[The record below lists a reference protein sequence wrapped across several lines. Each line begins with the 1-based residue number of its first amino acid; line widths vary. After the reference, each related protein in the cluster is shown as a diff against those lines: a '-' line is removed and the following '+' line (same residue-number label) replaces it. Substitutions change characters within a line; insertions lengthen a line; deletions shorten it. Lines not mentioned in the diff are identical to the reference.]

1 MKWKDLSLK
10 ERKQVYDSIRANN
23 PDVTYFDI
31 KEQFDSIPAY
41 EDGKE
46 IISQINN
53 SNANF
58 VSRLKNPFRKSI
70 KDWETQYVNP
80 YIADFTSGI
89 AEFRHPSIATHKM
102 SAWEGDNGT
111 GLIVPTVQ
119 EVKGELID
127 FSRPPY
133 NKRAALENALKT
145 GDFVET
151 SKYQDA
157 EWYTQNYKKYYPSFE
172 DGGKLSKTK
181 RQLGLIPGTPEYFAR
196 QQAISGRVDVV
207 QPEAYLTPAGYVKD
221 ALSVAEAIDE
231 GNYGEAAATTLLNAI
246 PWGVGK
252 IFRGVKSKVGEA
264 LNTPIEVKSVD
275 LTEPFT
281 PTATKRRK
289 KSKVIED
296 DTQHKEAATR
306 RSKNIKNYEK
316 EISSTIEDAVFPD
329 PQTMA
334 LLKYVDEGFGTN
346 YKRSYADIAYRD
358 MSNRGK
364 YVTYE
369 GMEPGHYG
377 SMRGRKIEGDTYSIN
392 DFGVY
397 LNPDYY
403 MPGTASH
410 ELSHLADALNNPYTS
425 TNMTT
430 MKDTHYGNN
439 YLDYL
444 ADYENMLSPEEIQKT
459 GKTHLMGT
467 RKYLSDPTE
476 VKSHMIGLKRA
487 LINAGKLANWNSKV
501 TVDML
506 KDYFDPRNYQNLVN
520 PMNRNMFDLYRNK
533 QGFVNRMNML
543 IPMEY
548 AVPLGV
554 SGFVG
559 YELNDE

>member
-41 EDGKE
+41 EDG
-46 IISQINN
+46 
-53 SNANF
+53 
-58 VSRLKNPFRKSI
+58 
-70 KDWETQYVNP
+70 D
-80 YIADFTSGI
+80 D
-89 AEFRHPSIATHKM
+89 
-102 SAWEGDNGT
+102 
-111 GLIVPTVQ
+111 
-119 EVKGELID
+119 
-127 FSRPPY
+127 
-133 NKRAALENALKT
+133 
-145 GDFVET
+145 
-151 SKYQDA
+151 
-157 EWYTQNYKKYYPSFE
+157 
-172 DGGKLSKTK
+172 LSKTK
-181 RQLGLIPGTPEYFAR
+181 KQLGLIPGTPEYFAR

-252 IFRGVKSKVGEA
+252 IFRGIKSKVGEA

-275 LTEPFT
+275 LAEPFT
-281 PTATKRRK
+281 TAKRRK

-459 GKTHLMGT
+459 GRTHLMGT

>member
-41 EDGKE
+41 EDG
-46 IISQINN
+46 
-53 SNANF
+53 
-58 VSRLKNPFRKSI
+58 
-70 KDWETQYVNP
+70 D
-80 YIADFTSGI
+80 D
-89 AEFRHPSIATHKM
+89 
-102 SAWEGDNGT
+102 
-111 GLIVPTVQ
+111 
-119 EVKGELID
+119 
-127 FSRPPY
+127 
-133 NKRAALENALKT
+133 
-145 GDFVET
+145 
-151 SKYQDA
+151 
-157 EWYTQNYKKYYPSFE
+157 
-172 DGGKLSKTK
+172 LSKTK
-181 RQLGLIPGTPEYFAR
+181 KQLGLIPGTPEYFAR

-252 IFRGVKSKVGEA
+252 IFREVKSKVGEA

-275 LTEPFT
+275 LAEPFT

-430 MKDTHYGNN
+430 MKDTHYDNN

-543 IPMEY
+543 IPMKY

-559 YELNDE
+559 YELNKEE